1 MKRPRTESIE
11 PQTQVLKHSDDIF
24 CPNLNQHVALTSTHM
39 SSFDSHFG
47 YRLSKEEADT
57 LEKMEWRYKW
67 PLPSTGQT
75 NFKRVKTETE
85 RQLVLGSGDFPASRS
100 RSIKPKLLQH
110 WLDVFKMSAD
120 IEFDSSVQG
129 KFLSLC
135 SSYKDI
141 LHHNKKPFYAKG
153 ISEDSN
159 IMDAYIMH
167 SLNHLF
173 KSKDIITKNNI
184 KLAKHEENAAEVI
197 LADERFLDL
206 GFTRPK
212 MWILLQFASI
222 AFRFVRRLI
231 LLTPSDQKVAVE
243 NLDRFQQEFGTLTP
257 VEYENMPS
265 VLKKFK
271 SSYTKPVKPSDF
283 QALFDGNNN
292 DHFMIGVKFTRK
304 SIKLYSS
311 FHQSDLIIASPL
323 CLVNKIAEA
332 VADNKKDVD
341 YLSSVEVFI
350 IDHVDIISMQ
360 NWDHVH
366 TGVPYFNRMP
376 KNSFDSH
383 FGYRLSKEEADTL
396 EKMEWR
402 YKWPLPSTGQTNF
415 KRVKTETERQL
426 VLGSGDFSASRSIK
440 PKLLQHWLDVFK
452 MSADL
457 EFDSSVQGK
466 FLSLC
471 SSYQDI
477 LHHNKKPFY
486 AIGISETSNIMD
498 AYITLCI
505 RYYVQIRQFRGHDLI
520 VDSELELNY
529 GRRYGLLGLNGC
541 GKSTLLTVIGLREL
555 PIPDHMDIYHLT
567 REIEACDMS
576 ALEAVISCD
585 EERLKLEK
593 EAEVL
598 ASQDDGGGEAL
609 ERVYERLDAL
619 DSSTAE
625 KRAAE
630 ILFGLGFN
638 KQMQAKKTKDFSGG
652 WRMRIALARALF
664 MNPTIL
670 LLDEPTNHLDLEACV
685 WLAETLKKFDRILVV
700 ISHSQD
706 FLNGVCTNIIH
717 MQNKKLKPY
726 TGNFD
731 QYVQTR
737 AELEE
742 NQMKQYKWE
751 QEQIASMK
759 EYIARFGHGSAKL
772 ARQAQ
777 SKEKTLAKME
787 RGGLTEKVARDKIL
801 VFRFTDVGKLP
812 PPVLQ
817 FVDVSFGYTPDNL
830 IYKNLYFGVDL
841 DSRIALVGPNG
852 AGKSTLLK
860 LLTGDLVPTDGMVRR
875 HNHLKIVQFHQHLTE
890 KLDLEV
896 SALQFMIKEYPG
908 NEEER
913 MRAAIGKFGL
923 SGKAQIM
930 PMKNLSDGQRSRVIF
945 ALLAYRQPH
954 LLLLDEPT
962 NHLDIE
968 TIDSLAEAQNEWD
981 GGLVLVCHDFRLI
994 NQVAQEIWVCENQ
1007 TARRWEGDIM
1017 DFKEHLRSKAGLSD

>member
-1 MKRPRTESIE
+1 MAE
-11 PQTQVLKHSDDIF
+11 PDHICVIVNPL
-24 CPNLNQHVALTSTHM
+24 PNLASPSHPEDKGPVTNVDHIGNSPAIIEKIDRVTFGIMSALEAVISCDEERLKLEKEAEVLASQDDGGGEALERVYERLDALDASTAGFEEEGVVDMEDKRVAEEQVKKVGEDSKKQLFQRLFSEEM
-39 SSFDSHFG
+39 RFSFDSHFG

-85 RQLVLGSGDFPASRS
+85 RQLVLGSGDFSASRS

-141 LHHNKKPFYAKG
+141 LHHNKPFYAKG

-212 MWILLQFASI
+212 FASI

-231 LLTPSDQKVAVE
+231 QLTPSDQKLQVAVE
-243 NLDRFQQEFGTLTP
+243 NVDRFQQEFGTSTP

-292 DHFMIGVKFTRK
+292 DHFMIGVKFT
-304 SIKLYSS
+304 S
-311 FHQSDLIIASPL
+311 
-323 CLVNKIAEA
+323 
-332 VADNKKDVD
+332 
-341 YLSSVEVFI
+341 
-350 IDHVDIISMQ
+350 
-360 NWDHVH
+360 
-366 TGVPYFNRMP
+366 
-376 KNSFDSH
+376 SFDSH
-383 FGYRLSKEEADTL
+383 FGYSLSKEEADTL

-415 KRVKTETERQL
+415 KMVKTETERQL

-486 AIGISETSNIMD
+486 AIGISEASNIMD

-505 RYYVQIRQFRGHDLI
+505 RYYVQICQFHGHDLI

-576 ALEAVISCD
+576 ALEAVNRCD
-585 EERLKLEK
+585 EERERLKLEK

-609 ERVYERLDAL
+609 ER
-619 DSSTAE
+619 
-625 KRAAE
+625 
-630 ILFGLGFN
+630 
-638 KQMQAKKTKDFSGG
+638 QMQAKKTKDFSGG

-685 WLAETLKKFDRILVV
+685 WLEETLKKFDRILVV

-706 FLNGVCTNIIH
+706 FLNG
-717 MQNKKLKPY
+717 NKKLKPY

-787 RGGLTEKVARDKIL
+787 RGGLTEKVERDKIL

-875 HNHLKIVQFHQHLTE
+875 HNHLKIAQFHQHLTE

-908 NEEER
+908 NEEEG

-945 ALLAYRQPH
+945 AWLAYRQPH

-968 TIDSLAEAQNEWD
+968 TIDSLAQALNEWD
-981 GGLVLVCHDFRLI
+981 GGLVLVSHDFRLI

-1007 TARRWEGDIM
+1007 TARRWEGDFM